1 MTSKLGSLFLVISI
15 IGLIAL
21 TGCERVQDV
30 VMDSMPPEDT
40 TMEVT
45 PVKLVWL
52 IDYPE
57 GGKDAYIAWVASIA
71 ATLQA
76 PDEITRIRSYDNQDQ
91 TTSPNRLVEF
101 EFDSFLDVAAYLN
114 RPEIAEI
121 LGDLPNHTSDVTVH
135 TFIQR
140 SNYAKTKE
148 GNYPI
153 KCVSWLM

>member
-1 MTSKLGSLFLVISI
+1 MHIIVISFLLNSKENCKKTTKFLLLQKGEMMTSKLGSLFLIISVVT
-15 IGLIAL
+15 LIAL

-30 VMDSMPPEDT
+30 VMDSMPPEDI

-91 TTSPNRLVEF
+91 TYESE
-101 EFDSFLDVAAYLN
+101 SA
-114 RPEIAEI
+114 
-121 LGDLPNHTSDVTVH
+121 
-135 TFIQR
+135 
-140 SNYAKTKE
+140 
-148 GNYPI
+148 
-153 KCVSWLM
+153 C